1 MDTINLFLSPPLPSL
16 SLSSSLSHTYSTY
29 IHNVSV
35 TKTAPRSSHLFQ
47 KEAAC
52 NNTTTTIFFI
62 CPKCT
67 VPNTITQKQ
76 KRNFLRMRLLQIVSR
91 TTRNNVIIQTKEKY
105 SESTQKIRKARH
117 NKALTRPGIFAGSFT
132 VFSS

>member
-1 MDTINLFLSPPLPSL
+1 
-16 SLSSSLSHTYSTY
+16 
-29 IHNVSV
+29 
-35 TKTAPRSSHLFQ
+35 
-47 KEAAC
+47 
-52 NNTTTTIFFI
+52 
-62 CPKCT
+62 
-67 VPNTITQKQ
+67 
-76 KRNFLRMRLLQIVSR
+76 MRLLQIVSR